1 MQIKTVSLIGM
12 GALGIL
18 FGRPLSRAL
27 PKGDFRV
34 IASPERIARYTA
46 GPILANGEA
55 CDFAFITPNAAL
67 PPADLV
73 LVAVKATAL
82 QSAIRDM
89 AGQVGPHT
97 VILSLLNGI
106 SSEEELSAV
115 WPGQVVWA
123 VALGMDATRTGQ
135 ALVYRNMGSIQFG
148 ELDGEKSE
156 RVRAVAALFEAAGI
170 PHQVH
175 PDIRFA
181 QWRKLMVN
189 VGLNQASAVC
199 RVPYGGLQAP
209 GPARDTMIAAMR
221 EVLAL
226 APLEGVPLT
235 EQLLTDWL
243 AGLGDQ
249 AADGMPSMLQDVLAK
264 RPTEVELFSGTVRR
278 LAAKHGLATPV
289 NDRLYERIRAIEAGY

>member
-18 FGRPLSRAL
+18 FGRPLSEAL
-27 PKGDFRV
+27 PQGDFRV
-34 IASPERIARYTA
+34 IADRGRIARYTA
-46 GPILANGEA
+46 GPVLCNGQA
-55 CDFAFITPNAAL
+55 CDFCFITPDAAL
-67 PPADLV
+67 PHADLV

-89 AGQVGPHT
+89 AGQVGPNT

-123 VALGMDATRTGQ
+123 VALGMDATRTGRT
-135 ALVYRNMGSIQFG
+135 LVYKNMGRIQLG
-148 ELDGEKSE
+148 EPDGAKSE
-156 RVRAVAALFEAAGI
+156 RVQAAAALFEAAGI
-170 PHQVH
+170 PYEIH

-181 QWRKLMVN
+181 QWRKLMIN
-189 VGLNQASAVC
+189 VGLNQAAAVYG
-199 RVPYGGLQAP
+199 VPYGGLQQP
-209 GPARDTMIAAMR
+209 GPARDTMLAAMR

-226 APLEGVPLT
+226 APLEGVPLA
-235 EQLLTDWL
+235 ERQLTDWL
-243 AGLGDQ
+243 AGLPGQ
-249 AADGMPSMLQDVLAK
+249 AAGGMPSMLQDVLAK

-278 LAAKHGLATPV
+278 LAAKHGLAVPV
-289 NDRLYERIRAIEAGY
+289 NDWLYERIRAIEAGY

>member
-18 FGRPLSRAL
+18 FGRPLAQSL

-34 IASPERIARYTA
+34 IADAGRIACYTA
-46 GPILANGEA
+46 GPILSNGQV
-55 CDFAFITPNAAL
+55 CDFSFITPNAAL

-89 AGQVGPHT
+89 TGQVGPNT

-106 SSEEELSAV
+106 TSEEELSAV

-123 VALGMDATRTGQ
+123 VALGMDATRTGRT
-135 ALVYRNMGSIQFG
+135 LFYKNMGSIQLG
-148 ELDGEKSE
+148 ELNGEVSE
-156 RVRAVAALFEAAGI
+156 RVRAVAALFETAGVPYEI
-170 PHQVH
+170 H

-189 VGLNQASAVC
+189 VGLNQAAAVYG
-199 RVPYGGLQAP
+199 VPYGGLQTP
-209 GPARDTMIAAMR
+209 GPARDTMVAAMR

-226 APLEGVPLT
+226 APLEGGPSPSGCSPT
-235 EQLLTDWL
+235 GWPAWATRRPRACPACCRTCWQSAPPRWSCS
-243 AGLGDQ
+243 
-249 AADGMPSMLQDVLAK
+249 AARCGVWPQ
-264 RPTEVELFSGTVRR
+264 GTGWRCR
-278 LAAKHGLATPV
+278 
-289 NDRLYERIRAIEAGY
+289 